1 MICEGI
7 KSLLQKRGGWNVVF
21 CAASSGETLEL
32 LDKSNLPDGRIL
44 CALVDI
50 SLGSENGLELAK
62 ELSLRGIRCI
72 IYSMFKS
79 PSYVLKA
86 MDIGAY
92 GYVLKEQSEQELMQA
107 LDSASKGQKFMSYE
121 LMDSANTLLRI
132 MSCFTKKERDV
143 FELVIEDK
151 SVDEIAELLNMKKRT
166 VENHLSFIYTKTNCS
181 SREELRKKF
190 A

>member
-7 KSLLQKRGGWNVVF
+7 TSLLQKRGGWNVMF
-21 CAASSGETLEL
+21 CAASSVETLDL
-32 LDKSNLPDGRIL
+32 LDKSNLPDGQIL

-50 SLGSENGLELAK
+50 SLGNENGLDLAK
-62 ELSLRGIRCI
+62 ELSRQGIRCI
-72 IYSMFKS
+72 MYSMFKS

-92 GYVLKEQSEQELMQA
+92 GFVLKEQSEQDLMQA
-107 LDSASKGQKFMSYE
+107 LESAASGHKFMSYE
-121 LMDSANTLLRI
+121 LMDSANTLLRVI
-132 MSCFTKKERDV
+132 SCFTKKERDV

-151 SVDEIAELLNMKKRT
+151 SVDDIAGLLNMKKRT
-166 VENHLSFIYTKTNCS
+166 VENHLSVIYTKTNCS
-181 SREELRKKF
+181 SREELRKKY